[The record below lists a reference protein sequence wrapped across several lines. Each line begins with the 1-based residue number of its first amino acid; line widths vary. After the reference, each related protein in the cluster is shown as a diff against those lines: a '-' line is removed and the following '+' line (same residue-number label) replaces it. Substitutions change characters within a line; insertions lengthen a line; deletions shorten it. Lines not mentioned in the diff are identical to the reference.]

1 MMKFCS
7 VFLWLSLLTACGG
20 STAITV
26 PQEER
31 IGSLPLTVK
40 HPSNNP
46 TTAEKV
52 ELGRLLFWDPI
63 LSGDQDV
70 ACVTCHHPELGYADG
85 LDISIGVGG
94 QGLGEQR
101 KFGVFALRNAP
112 TILNT
117 AFNGINAE
125 GEYDPEN
132 TSMFWDNRGISLED
146 QAIGPIHSKEEMRGE
161 NFTDAEIMNIVI
173 QRLENNSRYV
183 DLFNQAFGS
192 GGINAI
198 RISQAIAS
206 FERTLVNNNTRFDQ
220 YARGDSD
227 ALSKQ
232 EIRGLNLFIE
242 SGCTNCHN
250 GPMLS
255 DYELHALPVSI
266 NEKQVSDEG
275 IEGKFRTPS
284 LRNLAVT
291 APYMHNGTEVD
302 LISAIRF
309 YDNIEN
315 PTNDPNLEGVDL
327 SDDEGAVEAI
337 EAFLLTLSD
346 SDFDQTIPASVPSGL
361 NPGGDI

>member
-1 MMKFCS
+1 MKFCI
-7 VFLWLSLLTACGG
+7 VFLWLSFLTACIGT
-20 STAITV
+20 TATSV
-26 PQEER
+26 PREER
-31 IGSLPLTVK
+31 IGSLPLTIK
-40 HPSNNP
+40 HPINNP

-70 ACVTCHHPELGYADG
+70 ACVTCHHPDAGYADG
-85 LDISIGVGG
+85 LDVSIGVGG
-94 QGLGEQR
+94 QGLAEQR

-112 TILNT
+112 TIINT
-117 AFNGINAE
+117 GFNGINVE
-125 GEYDPEN
+125 GDYDPEN

-146 QAIGPIHSKEEMRGE
+146 QALGPIHSKEEMRGE
-161 NFTDAEIMNIVI
+161 NFTDAEIMNVVV
-173 QRLENNSRYV
+173 QRLEGNALYV

-192 GGINAI
+192 EVIDAT

-206 FERTLVNNNTRFDQ
+206 FERTLVNNNTPFDQ
-220 YARGDSD
+220 FARGDSG
-227 ALSKQ
+227 ALDKQ

-242 SGCTNCHN
+242 SGCTNCHS

-266 NEKQVSDEG
+266 NDKQVSDKG

-284 LRNLAVT
+284 LRNLAMT

-302 LISAIRF
+302 LISAISF

-315 PTNDPNLEGVDL
+315 PTNDPKLDGVDL

-346 SDFDQTIPASVPSGL
+346 SNFDQTIPSSVPSGL